1 LQIRPFLEKD
11 VAAVKKFTDE
21 QIGVDYYSV
30 PEHLE
35 NQKNSIAS
43 TGEITSF
50 ILVDETQNDKIVG
63 LRLAFPPHNWAHGKG
78 NKLRPDLWSFQP
90 DEAAYFQS
98 LFLAQEAQGQG
109 WGPKLSDLSI
119 NIFRKLGAKGIITHC
134 WKESP
139 HNSSLRY
146 LEKVG
151 FKKII
156 EHPLYWIDVDY
167 TCALDGKPCRCTAI
181 EMELSL

>member
-63 LRLAFPPHNWAHGKG
+63 LRLAFPPHNWA
-78 NKLRPDLWSFQP
+78 
-90 DEAAYFQS
+90 
-98 LFLAQEAQGQG
+98 
-109 WGPKLSDLSI
+109 KLSDLSI